1 MTSNK
6 SLIRK
11 AKKFYFEE
19 WRGHEK
25 ISPAFGEKVFVTRL
39 GWEHVVHNPRHKLS
53 DVVRRLK
60 SLQYARK
67 LLETFPLY
75 QERRSTVKYDYYA
88 FWGVIEEKRVKV
100 VVSSPKS
107 TGKKYFF
114 SVMVRS
120 TKKGSVSPL

>member
-1 MTSNK
+1 MTKNK
-6 SLIRK
+6 NVIDK
-11 AKKFYFEE
+11 AWKYYFEE

-25 ISPAFGEKVFVTRL
+25 ICPAFGEKVLVTHL
-39 GWEHVVHNPRHKLS
+39 GWEHVVHNRRHNLA

-60 SLQYARK
+60 SLQYART

-75 QERRSTVKYDYYA
+75 QEKRSTKKYDYYA
-88 FWGVIEEKRVKV
+88 FWGVIEEKRIKV
-100 VVSSPKS
+100 IVSSPKS

-114 SVMVRS
+114 SVMVRN